1 MRKDK
6 KEVLQLRKLGK
17 SYSEIKDLLGVP
29 KSTLSDW
36 LHTTHWSDKIKC
48 LLAEKAQ
55 TKNTIRLSKLN
66 EIRGQHLAKLYREA
80 RKEAKEEFEYFKF
93 HPIFIAGV
101 AIYWG
106 EGDKASRH
114 MIRVG
119 NVDPLMIKLFV
130 KFLREICGIPKQE
143 IRAYLLLYPDLNPD
157 ECKNFWIK
165 QSDLSN
171 KNFNKCVVIQGRHKT
186 KRIRYGVCNVGVSST
201 YLKEKMFSW
210 LALLPKELIKGNY
223 YSRV

>member
-6 KEVLQLRKLGK
+6 KEVLQLRRSGK
-17 SYSEIKDLLGVP
+17 SYNEIRDLLGMP
-29 KSTLSDW
+29 KSTLSNW
-36 LHTTHWSDKIKC
+36 LCKIQWSSKIKNI
-48 LLAEKAQ
+48 LAEKALRE
-55 TKNTIRLSKLN
+55 NTIRLRSLN
-66 EIRGQHLAKLYREA
+66 KIRGEHLIKLYREA

-93 HPIFIAGV
+93 HPIFITGI

-106 EGDKASRH
+106 EGNKTSRH

-130 KFLREICGIPKQE
+130 KFLREICGIPKKE
-143 IRAYLLLYPDLNPD
+143 IRAYLLLYPDLDLD

-165 QSDLSN
+165 QSGLSN

-186 KRIRYGVCNVGVSST
+186 RRIRYGVCNIGVSST
-201 YLKEKMFSW
+201 YLKEKILSW
-210 LALLPKELIKGNY
+210 LTLLPKELIKGEY